1 MFLTQNIIS
10 HRGIHDN
17 KKVYENSLQAI
28 KKARDKGYIVE
39 IDIHL
44 TKDNK
49 IVVFHDYNTK
59 RITGKNLII
68 EDSTYKEL
76 NNQNILHIP
85 LLEEVL
91 DLVDKKVPLL
101 IEIKQ
106 LNTVGQLENTL
117 MDILKNYQGKYAIQS
132 FNPKV
137 LYWFK
142 KNYPNIIR
150 GQLSYQYNNK
160 NIPKI
165 EKFILKNMLFN
176 FITKPNFISYKYNEL
191 SLDKILKYKK
201 KYIILG
207 WTIKEEKEYNKY
219 IKYYDNL
226 ICENFINAK

>member
-17 KKVYENSLQAI
+17 KKVYENSFQAI
-28 KKARDKGYIVE
+28 KKARDKGYIIE

-49 IVVFHDYNTK
+49 IVVFHDHNTE

-68 EDSTYKEL
+68 ENSTYKDL

-106 LNTVGQLENTL
+106 QNKVGSLEKNL

-142 KNYPNIIR
+142 KNYPNILR
-150 GQLSYQYNNK
+150 GQLSCQYNNK
-160 NIPKI
+160 NLPNI
-165 EKFILKNMLFN
+165 EKFILKNMLLN
-176 FITKPNFISYKYNEL
+176 PITKPNFISYKYNEL
-191 SLDKILKYKK
+191 SSNKILKYKK

-207 WTIKEEKEYNKY
+207 WTVQKETEYNKY

-226 ICENFINAK
+226 ICENFINPK